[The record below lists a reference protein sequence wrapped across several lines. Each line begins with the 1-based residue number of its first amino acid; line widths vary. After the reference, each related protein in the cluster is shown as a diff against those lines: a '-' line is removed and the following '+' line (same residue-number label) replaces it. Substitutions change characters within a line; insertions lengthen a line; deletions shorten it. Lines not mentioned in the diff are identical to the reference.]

1 MIVKFEHV
9 NIVKFGKGVSSKN
22 GKQWRNISIFDH
34 DNYYLIPIM
43 VSNNHYQGIEINQQ
57 NIKPDL
63 LYDVYCNCFS
73 RNKDKNYGYDMEVVE
88 IKDCDE

>member
-9 NIVKFGKGVSSKN
+9 NIVKFGGGVSSKN
-22 GKQWRNISIFDH
+22 GKQWQNISIFDH
-34 DNYYLIPIM
+34 DNYRLIPIM
-43 VSNNHYQGIEINQQ
+43 VSSHYEGMEINHQ

-63 LYDVYCNCFS
+63 YFDVYCNCFA
-73 RNKDKNYGYDMEVVE
+73 RNKDKNYGYDMQVVE